1 MAEDE
6 AQKISLEPSKT
17 AFVFIEFQNEFVHEG
32 GKLYEPC
39 KASLEKYG
47 TLANGAKLLKK
58 ARDTSCL
65 VVHCPILF
73 EKGHNEIGPNPYGI
87 LKGVKDG
94 EAFMS
99 GTFGSKICAEMEP
112 SDDEIIVKGK
122 SGLCGFSSTNLDFLL
137 RQRKIENLVLS
148 GFLSN
153 CCVESTMRSAYELGY
168 QVYTVKDACGA
179 TDVDAQEACFKY
191 NFGMFSVPT
200 TSDVIIDSIATP

>member
-1 MAEDE
+1 M
-6 AQKISLEPSKT
+6 KLKKSLSVSSSTSYCDGALTSRCWIRSSRATIYNYNLNHKKEPSKT

-58 ARDTSCL
+58 ARDTNCL

-122 SGLCGFSSTNLDFLL
+122 KLW
-137 RQRKIENLVLS
+137 
-148 GFLSN
+148 
-153 CCVESTMRSAYELGY
+153 
-168 QVYTVKDACGA
+168 
-179 TDVDAQEACFKY
+179 
-191 NFGMFSVPT
+191 NF
-200 TSDVIIDSIATP
+200 